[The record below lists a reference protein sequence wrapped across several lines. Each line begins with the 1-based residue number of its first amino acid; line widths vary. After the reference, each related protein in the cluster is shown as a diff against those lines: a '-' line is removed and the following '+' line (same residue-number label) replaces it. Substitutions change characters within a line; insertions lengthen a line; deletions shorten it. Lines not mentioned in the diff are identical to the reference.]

1 MYFYITLDHSH
12 SFQHIFHIYYT
23 LGYSL
28 DIILTL
34 YQLIIPLLL
43 KSLPKLQLPSQKS
56 VPTDKIACIIQD
68 GKFGLKS
75 FLENNE

>member
-12 SFQHIFHIYYT
+12 SFQHIFHIYYI

-43 KSLPKLQLPSQKS
+43 KSLPKLQLPPQKS
-56 VPTDKIACIIQD
+56 VPTDQQTR
-68 GKFGLKS
+68 
-75 FLENNE
+75 